1 MVTHGCN
8 RRRHESSLLLKA
20 VWRGREGE
28 TKRGR
33 LGEMELGKKNGD
45 KKKIKKT
52 TEEKEER
59 KRRITKC
66 GERRAEEENWVR

>member
-1 MVTHGCN
+1 L
-8 RRRHESSLLLKA
+8 E
-20 VWRGREGE
+20 REGGGNK
-28 TKRGR
+28 KREIRGDGVR
-33 LGEMELGKKNGD
+33 EKKWGQ
-45 KKKIKKT
+45 KMGKIKKT